1 MELLLDN
8 IQRYFDFCKERHSI
22 YIKKSR
28 GDSWPWT
35 DDIILQTYKFTCVY
49 RQLDKGT
56 LWLTEN
62 IIKPYS
68 AHPYLF
74 FNVALYRRYNYWPM
88 AQAILDEYKLLD
100 NPRKIKE
107 LPFFVRAYKDKGNQ
121 VFTGAHM
128 INCAKPCKDK
138 IEYIFDVGAKD
149 LWAKRL
155 DVEPTGN
162 DNLESAFYKLRTIP
176 GFGDFITY
184 EVITDLWHTRYL
196 EHANDIMTWANP
208 GPGATRGIM
217 RLANMPVKGKKPKRD
232 DCIEVMKYLLGMSLE
247 YLPNWMPLWEMRT
260 CEHSLCE
267 YDKYE
272 RVRLGEGRPR
282 AKYHVKE

>member
-28 GDSWPWT
+28 GDSWPWI

-138 IEYIFDVGAKD
+138 IEYIFDAVDMCKKIADAHIEDVAKAFGAPPEHFKD
-149 LWAKRL
+149 LPNCPFEVRIMEK
-155 DVEPTGN
+155 DCEEN
-162 DNLESAFYKLRTIP
+162 DDEKVSMYFPVTI
-176 GFGDFITY
+176 GD
-184 EVITDLWHTRYL
+184 D
-196 EHANDIMTWANP
+196 
-208 GPGATRGIM
+208 G
-217 RLANMPVKGKKPKRD
+217 
-232 DCIEVMKYLLGMSLE
+232 
-247 YLPNWMPLWEMRT
+247 
-260 CEHSLCE
+260 
-267 YDKYE
+267 KYE
-272 RVRLGEGRPR
+272 
-282 AKYHVKE
+282 AKAEDLMNAAIDMFNGNLCVKWDGLLPKGWHSVEDSK